1 MSRYLVSFYA
11 QYIFLSYVSV
21 QADDEDAAE
30 KQAREARKHRGW
42 DDSREYRVEV
52 EKI

>member
-11 QYIFLSYVSV
+11 EYIFLSYVDV

-30 KQAREARKHRGW
+30 KQARKDRKHRGW
-42 DDSREYRVEV
+42 DSREYRVEI